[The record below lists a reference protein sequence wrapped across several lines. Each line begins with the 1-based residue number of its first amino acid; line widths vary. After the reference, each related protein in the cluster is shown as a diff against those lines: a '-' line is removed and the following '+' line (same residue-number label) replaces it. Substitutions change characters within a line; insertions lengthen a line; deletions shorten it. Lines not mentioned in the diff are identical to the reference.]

1 MFSSVFQKVLR
12 HVFGRPVCG
21 RNLSVVQVRKNLAG
35 KKVLIL
41 FSHLRFVGARGDQCD
56 GCQTLIDAATLI
68 DPKCSICSK
77 PPHKVMLFVCFF
89 LFVSF
94 ETAEIFSTFVFEFG
108 QVAASSSKVERR

>member
-1 MFSSVFQKVLR
+1 
-12 HVFGRPVCG
+12 
-21 RNLSVVQVRKNLAG
+21 
-35 KKVLIL
+35 
-41 FSHLRFVGARGDQCD
+41 VGARGDQCD

-77 PPHKVMLFVCFF
+77 PPHKVMLFVCLFVCLFFFFF
-89 LFVSF
+89 LASF